1 MPADHV
7 VVTTTVDSEAAARTL
22 ATSVVEARLAACAQ
36 IVGPITSVYRWAG
49 EVQTDAEWRVECKTA
64 ADRAGALEEF
74 LNVRHTYDLPEVV
87 VTPIVGGSPRYL
99 AWLVSQTR

>member
-7 VVTTTVDSEAAARTL
+7 LVTTTVAEESIARNLAAST
-22 ATSVVEARLAACAQ
+22 VEAGLAACAQ
-36 IVGPITSVYRWAG
+36 VVGPITSVYRWEG
-49 EVQTDAEWRVECKTA
+49 KVCTDSEWRVECKTA

-74 LNVRHTYDLPEVV
+74 LNVRHTYDLPEIV

-99 AWLVSQTR
+99 SWLVEQTR

>member
-7 VVTTTVDSEAAARTL
+7 VVLTTVDSEAAARTL
-22 ATSVVEARLAACAQ
+22 AASAVEARLAACAQ
-36 IVGPITSVYRWAG
+36 IVGPITSVFRWEG
-49 EVQTDAEWRVECKTA
+49 EVQTGTEWRIECKTP

-87 VTPIVGGSPRYL
+87 VMPISGGSPRYL
-99 AWLVSQTR
+99 GWLVDETR